1 MVEYADMKNQVSY
14 HIETTTT
21 DVATT
26 GMNDKIFLRHHDT
39 LIYDNSSTLPIP
51 DVKHKFLWHMSF
63 ECRGDYNFLKSIL
76 TFVRLAIHQNS
87 WLLTINEVICYKSY
101 ICLN

>member
-39 LIYDNSSTLPIP
+39 LIYSMIIP
-51 DVKHKFLWHMSF
+51 VHYPSLM
-63 ECRGDYNFLKSIL
+63 
-76 TFVRLAIHQNS
+76 
-87 WLLTINEVICYKSY
+87 
-101 ICLN
+101 